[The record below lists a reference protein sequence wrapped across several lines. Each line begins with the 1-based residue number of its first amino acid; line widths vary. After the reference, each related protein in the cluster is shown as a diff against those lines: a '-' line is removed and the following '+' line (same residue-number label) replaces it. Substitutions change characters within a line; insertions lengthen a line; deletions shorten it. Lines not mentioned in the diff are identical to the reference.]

1 MLRIIASAVVGYIVI
16 FICIFALFSGLYLA
30 LGAEGAFQP
39 GSYEVSMSWIA
50 ISMVLGFAAAVVGGW
65 VSRAIA
71 RSQAGPRALAVLVL
85 ALGLIMAASIAAS
98 PPPPA
103 VRDAALSN
111 MEAMGKAQTPL
122 WVAVLNP
129 FIGAAGVL
137 LGGRLRKGAASPA
150 PSLGV

>member
-16 FICIFALFSGLYLA
+16 FVCIFALFSGLYLA

-39 GSYEVSMSWIA
+39 GSYQVSMLWIV
-50 ISMVLGFAAAVVGGW
+50 ISTVLSFAAAVAGGW
-65 VSRAIA
+65 VSRAVA
-71 RSQAGPRALAVLVL
+71 RSQSGPRALAVLVL

-122 WVAVLNP
+122 WMAVLNP
-129 FIGAAGVL
+129 FLGAAGVL
-137 LGGRLRKGAASPA
+137 LGGRLKKETPAAI
-150 PSLGV
+150 PSDGV